1 MNNIQQ
7 EARNSLAS
15 CLNSAL
21 LRVSQHTIPELIMNT
36 ARQQN
41 THPNEAQVAARL
53 AQCPW
58 READY
63 NSRITGSTHSVTQ
76 DGNVFRCG
84 CDSCPAC
91 LQGTI
96 LLGLRAS
103 KLK

>member
-1 MNNIQQ
+1 MKNIKQ

-15 CLNSAL
+15 CLSSAL

-63 NSRITGSTHSVTQ
+63 NSLITGSTHSVIQ

-84 CDSCPAC
+84 CLRSKT
-91 LQGTI
+91 LSG
-96 LLGLRAS
+96 LLHLIDKAV
-103 KLK
+103 K